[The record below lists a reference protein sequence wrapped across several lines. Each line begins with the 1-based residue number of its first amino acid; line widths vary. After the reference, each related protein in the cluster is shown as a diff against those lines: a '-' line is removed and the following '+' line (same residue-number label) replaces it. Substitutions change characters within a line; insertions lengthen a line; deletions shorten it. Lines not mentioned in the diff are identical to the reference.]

1 MSAVAVAVA
10 RRTER
15 GYWRESASRL
25 AESRVVL
32 GSTALLALFGILALT
47 APLISHYVT
56 GYGPN
61 EQDLVRTFNSPS
73 AKHWLG
79 TDELGRDT
87 LTRLLWGARVTLGV
101 SLLAVSVQLTIGA
114 AVGLLA
120 GFYGR
125 WVDAIAMRFVD
136 AVLSFPD
143 IFLYMLIA
151 VLIRPTPV
159 ALALIIASV
168 GWADVSRLIRSE
180 VLVLRNEDYILATR
194 SIGASNQR
202 LMLGHILRNALPII
216 IVTASVRVGQV
227 ILIEAALDFLGLGIQ
242 PPTPSWGNM
251 LSNSQTY
258 FYHSVW
264 LVILPGFAIIS
275 TVLATN
281 LLGNALR
288 DALDPRLRHAAVRP

>member
-1 MSAVAVAVA
+1 VSAIAVAAA
-10 RRTER
+10 PRAER

-25 AESRVVL
+25 SENRVAMASA
-32 GSTALLALFGILALT
+32 GLLAVFGILALT

-61 EQDLVRTFNSPS
+61 SQDLEHTFGSPS
-73 AKHWLG
+73 GKHWLG

-87 LTRLLWGARVTLGV
+87 LIRLLWGARVTLGV
-101 SLLAVSVQLTIGA
+101 ALLAVAVQLTIGTF
-114 AVGLLA
+114 VGLVA

-125 WVDAIAMRFVD
+125 VVDMVSMRAVD
-136 AVLSFPD
+136 GVLAFPD
-143 IFLYMLIA
+143 IFLYILIS

-159 ALALIIASV
+159 ALALIIGLV
-168 GWADVSRLIRSE
+168 GWADVSRLIRAE

-194 SIGASNQR
+194 SVGASNSR
-202 LMLGHILRNALPII
+202 LILGHILRNALPII
-216 IVTASVRVGQV
+216 IVTASVRVGGV
-227 ILIEAALDFLGLGIQ
+227 ILIEAALDYLGLGIQ
-242 PPTPSWGNM
+242 IPTPSWGNM

-258 FYHSVW
+258 FYHSFW
-264 LVILPGFAIIS
+264 LVILPGFAIVS

-288 DALDPRLRHAAVRP
+288 DALDPRLRNAGVR

>member
-1 MSAVAVAVA
+1 MSVVAIAA
-10 RRTER
+10 ASRSER
-15 GYWRESASRL
+15 GYWRESGGRL
-25 AESRVVL
+25 AESRVAVA
-32 GSTALLALFGILALT
+32 SAALLAVFGILALT
-47 APLISHYVT
+47 APLISHYIT

-61 EQDLVRTFNSPS
+61 EQDLVRTFNGPS

-101 SLLAVSVQLTIGA
+101 ALLAVSVQLTIGT
-114 AVGLLA
+114 AVGLVA

-125 WVDAIAMRFVD
+125 WIDGIAMRFVD
-136 AVLSFPD
+136 SVLAFPD

-159 ALALIIASV
+159 ALAFIIASV
-168 GWADVSRLIRSE
+168 GWADVSRLIRAE
-180 VLVLRNEDYILATR
+180 VLVLKNEDYILASR
-194 SIGASNQR
+194 SVGASNLR

-258 FYHSVW
+258 FYHSTW
-264 LVILPGFAIIS
+264 LVVLPGLAIVS

-288 DALDPRLRHAAVRP
+288 DALDPRLRNALVRS

>member
-1 MSAVAVAVA
+1 MSVVAIAA
-10 RRTER
+10 ASRSER
-15 GYWRESASRL
+15 GYWRESGGRL
-25 AESRVVL
+25 AESRVAVA
-32 GSTALLALFGILALT
+32 SAALLAVFGILALT
-47 APLISHYVT
+47 APLISHYIT

-61 EQDLVRTFNSPS
+61 EQDLVRTFNGPS

-101 SLLAVSVQLTIGA
+101 ALLAVSVQLTIGT
-114 AVGLLA
+114 AVGLVA

-125 WVDAIAMRFVD
+125 WIDGLAMRFVD
-136 AVLSFPD
+136 SVLAFPD

-159 ALALIIASV
+159 ALAFIIASV
-168 GWADVSRLIRSE
+168 GWADVSRLIRAE
-180 VLVLRNEDYILATR
+180 VLVLKNEDYILASR
-194 SIGASNQR
+194 SVGASNLR

-258 FYHSVW
+258 FYHSTW
-264 LVILPGFAIIS
+264 LVVLPGLAIVS

-288 DALDPRLRHAAVRP
+288 DALDPRLRNALVRS

>member
-1 MSAVAVAVA
+1 MSVVAIAA
-10 RRTER
+10 APRSER
-15 GYWRESASRL
+15 GYWRESGGRL
-25 AESRVVL
+25 AESRVAL
-32 GSTALLALFGILALT
+32 ASAALLAVFGILALT
-47 APLISHYVT
+47 APLISHYIT

-61 EQDLVRTFNSPS
+61 EQDLVRTFNGPS

-101 SLLAVSVQLTIGA
+101 ALLAVSVQLTIGT
-114 AVGLLA
+114 AVGLVA

-125 WVDAIAMRFVD
+125 WIDGLAMRFVD
-136 AVLSFPD
+136 SVLAFPD

-159 ALALIIASV
+159 ALAFIIASV
-168 GWADVSRLIRSE
+168 GWADVSRLIRAE
-180 VLVLRNEDYILATR
+180 VLVLKNEDYILASR
-194 SIGASNQR
+194 SVGASNLR

-242 PPTPSWGNM
+242 PPTPEWGELIADGQQFVTTNWELTTFPGIAVCITALG
-251 LSNSQTY
+251 LS
-258 FYHSVW
+258 
-264 LVILPGFAIIS
+264 LFADGLAD
-275 TVLATN
+275 VL
-281 LLGNALR
+281 
-288 DALDPRLRHAAVRP
+288 RPSA

>member
-1 MSAVAVAVA
+1 MSVVAIAA
-10 RRTER
+10 APRSER
-15 GYWRESASRL
+15 GYWRESGGRL
-25 AESRVVL
+25 AESRVAL
-32 GSTALLALFGILALT
+32 ASAALLAVFGILALT
-47 APLISHYVT
+47 APLISHYIT

-61 EQDLVRTFNSPS
+61 EQDLVRTFNGPS

-101 SLLAVSVQLTIGA
+101 ALLAVSVQLTIGT
-114 AVGLLA
+114 AVGLVA

-125 WVDAIAMRFVD
+125 WIDGLAMRFVD
-136 AVLSFPD
+136 SVLAFPD

-159 ALALIIASV
+159 ALAFIIASV
-168 GWADVSRLIRSE
+168 GWADVSRLIRAE
-180 VLVLRNEDYILATR
+180 VLVLKNEDYILASR
-194 SIGASNQR
+194 SVGASNLR

-258 FYHSVW
+258 FYHSTW
-264 LVILPGFAIIS
+264 LVVLPGLAIVS

-288 DALDPRLRHAAVRP
+288 DALDPRLRNALVRS

>member
-1 MSAVAVAVA
+1 MSVVAIAPA
-10 RRTER
+10 PRSER
-15 GYWRESASRL
+15 GYWRESGGRL
-25 AESRVVL
+25 AESRVAL
-32 GSTALLALFGILALT
+32 ASAALLAVFGILALT
-47 APLISHYVT
+47 APLISHYIT

-61 EQDLVRTFNSPS
+61 EQDLVRTFNGPS

-101 SLLAVSVQLTIGA
+101 ALLAVSVQLTIGT
-114 AVGLLA
+114 AVGLVA

-125 WVDAIAMRFVD
+125 WIDGIAMRFVD
-136 AVLSFPD
+136 SVLAFPD

-159 ALALIIASV
+159 ALAFIIASV
-168 GWADVSRLIRSE
+168 GWADVSRLIRAE
-180 VLVLRNEDYILATR
+180 VLVLKNEDYILASR
-194 SIGASNQR
+194 SVGASNLR

-258 FYHSVW
+258 FYHSTW
-264 LVILPGFAIIS
+264 LVVLPGLAIVS

-288 DALDPRLRHAAVRP
+288 DALDPRLRNALVRS

>member
-10 RRTER
+10 PRTER
-15 GYWRESASRL
+15 GYWRESGGRL
-25 AESRVVL
+25 AENRVAMT
-32 GSTALLALFGILALT
+32 SAALLAVFGILALT
-47 APLISHYVT
+47 APLLSHYIT
-56 GYGPN
+56 GFGPN
-61 EQDLVRTFNSPS
+61 DQDLLHTFSGPS
-73 AKHWLG
+73 GKHWLG

-87 LTRLLWGARVTLGV
+87 LTRLVWGARVTLGV
-101 SLLAVSVQLTIGA
+101 SLLAVSLQLTVGT
-114 AVGLLA
+114 AVGLVA

-125 WVDAIAMRFVD
+125 WIDVITMRFVD
-136 AVLSFPD
+136 GVLSFPD
-143 IFLYMLIA
+143 IFLYMLVA
-151 VLIRPTPV
+151 VLIRPTPT

-168 GWADVSRLIRSE
+168 GWADVSRLIRAE

-194 SIGASNQR
+194 SVGATNRR

-216 IVTASVRVGQV
+216 IVTASIRVGQV

-264 LVILPGFAIIS
+264 LVILPGLAIVS

-288 DALDPRLRHAAVRP
+288 DALDPRLRHAGVRA